1 MCTNKSWITNKRGR
15 RILVKCGRCPACLQE
30 KAIART
36 NRIRAAIPEDG
47 SMTFLFVTLTYSNLF
62 VPYFDFDEF
71 KQSPLIHSSHA
82 NPDFPD
88 GVQAYKRLN
97 IYRNGSIRWIR
108 SDKDYNSTYK
118 IVRERQLLD
127 TYLVPSEFFHKG
139 HVCDFF
145 GDDYHYQF
153 DMKCPPRIRHNGRQ
167 LKRNIVSVSYYPD
180 IQNFF
185 KRLRINLQR
194 KYNYDDPFTFYSCS
208 EYGET
213 YARAHFHLLI
223 GFKRRNSFSQS
234 EDFMLW
240 KSAIISSWPFA
251 SRDVMQKSVEIA
263 RNAASYVASYVNCI
277 TSLHPFLREF
287 APLRPKHSYSHGF
300 GQALRNLQY
309 EKIIEAYE
317 RGDLRVDLPRIRNK
331 CLVVERVLLPKY
343 VISRAFPKF
352 KGYCNLTSD
361 EIVALCFRPEYI
373 RNFSQFNDYTPED
386 CHRIEVTIRN
396 KRAMAHRH
404 GFDTLTFA
412 HVYSRIW
419 TIYASNVLRDS
430 FEPIVSPKDYIYHY
444 DNLADYLN
452 YQVRSVSLDEAFELY
467 SDRISTLPSDPNF
480 YPSNVQKTLNLSKW
494 FYQYRKDRRVRNRA
508 ILSSTKNF
516 NI

>member
-1 MCTNKSWITNKRGR
+1 M
-15 RILVKCGRCPACLQE
+15 
-30 KAIART
+30 
-36 NRIRAAIPEDG
+36 
-47 SMTFLFVTLTYSNLF
+47 LF
-62 VPYFDFDEF
+62 
-71 KQSPLIHSSHA
+71 
-82 NPDFPD
+82 
-88 GVQAYKRLN
+88 
-97 IYRNGSIRWIR
+97 R
-108 SDKDYNSTYK
+108 S
-118 IVRERQLLD
+118 
-127 TYLVPSEFFHKG
+127 
-139 HVCDFF
+139 
-145 GDDYHYQF
+145 
-153 DMKCPPRIRHNGRQ
+153 
-167 LKRNIVSVSYYPD
+167 
-180 IQNFF
+180 
-185 KRLRINLQR
+185 
-194 KYNYDDPFTFYSCS
+194 
-208 EYGET
+208 
-213 YARAHFHLLI
+213 
-223 GFKRRNSFSQS
+223 
-234 EDFMLW
+234 
-240 KSAIISSWPFA
+240 
-251 SRDVMQKSVEIA
+251 
-263 RNAASYVASYVNCI
+263 
-277 TSLHPFLREF
+277 
-287 APLRPKHSYSHGF
+287 
-300 GQALRNLQY
+300 
-309 EKIIEAYE
+309 
-317 RGDLRVDLPRIRNK
+317 
-331 CLVVERVLLPKY
+331 
-343 VISRAFPKF
+343 
-352 KGYCNLTSD
+352 SD